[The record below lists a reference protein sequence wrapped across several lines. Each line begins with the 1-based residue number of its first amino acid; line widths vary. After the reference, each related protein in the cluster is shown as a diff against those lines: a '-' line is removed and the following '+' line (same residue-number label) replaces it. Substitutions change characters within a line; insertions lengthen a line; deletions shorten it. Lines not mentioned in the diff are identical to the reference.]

1 MAVMIPDQPIDCH
14 GSPGERVVFEALR
27 GIDSRYY
34 VFHSLRWIRAE
45 GARGRPN
52 QLGQV
57 APQGEGD
64 FVLFDP
70 QRGILVIE
78 VKSGGIR
85 FEAGRWFQLNLGTGI
100 EYPMQDPEAQA
111 NRTRFFLDDH
121 LKTRLPATIA
131 CPVYHAVW
139 FPSGEV
145 SRAGL
150 PPHLPSQILL
160 DRASLGNPAEAINE
174 AFCFGSGE
182 RRRVSIGS
190 GDVKRIL
197 DALAPRL
204 DVAPSMRHSLENRER
219 AFIRFTEEQARVL
232 DYLDEQRTA
241 VVAGAAGTGK
251 TMVALQLAR
260 NLADLGEDVL
270 FVCFN
275 APLRQYL
282 AANHGGLRRSF
293 HTFDSLS
300 VAKVGDFGG
309 DFDKSKA
316 AFLELLTGPDAP
328 VLPNVI
334 IDEGQDF
341 EDEWI
346 AYLEASTSGRFYV
359 FYDRNQLVHRD
370 VLPEWLVSAECRLV
384 LRRNCRMTTQIA
396 RFAYRC
402 SPTSISP
409 PSDTVDGPKPFLH
422 QCPNESTALERVQ
435 GLLSDLL
442 GERGYLPHEI
452 AILTTA
458 STRGSLLGRF
468 VKIGDFPITDVP
480 KRGAVIFSSV
490 RRFKGLEAKVVILV
504 DLRPIDLADSSSRR
518 LVYVGAS
525 RAIHELHVVLHDCDR
540 DGLATAARA
549 VIDGGRKANAHSLAA
564 VLGATWVD

>member
-27 GIDSRYY
+27 GIDSRYH

-45 GARGRPN
+45 GARRPGN
-52 QLGQV
+52 PRGQV

-64 FVLFDP
+64 FVIFDP
-70 QRGILVIE
+70 QRGILVVE

-85 FEAGRWFQLNLGTGI
+85 FEGGRWFQRNLGTGV

-111 NRTRFFLDDH
+111 NRTRFFLDNH

-160 DRASLGNPAEAINE
+160 DRASLTDPGEAIDE
-174 AFCFGSGE
+174 AFSFGSGE
-182 RRRVSIGS
+182 RRRVAIGTA
-190 GDVKRIL
+190 DVRKIL

-204 DVAPSMRHSLENRER
+204 DVAPSMRHSLEDRER

-232 DYLDEQRTA
+232 DYLDEQKTA

-260 NLADLGEDVL
+260 NLADMGEDVL

-293 HTFDSLS
+293 HTFDSLA
-300 VAKVGDFGG
+300 VENVGDFGG
-309 DFDKSKA
+309 NFDQSKA
-316 AFLELLTGPDAP
+316 AFLELLTRADAP
-328 VLPNVI
+328 AFSNVI

-346 AYLEASTSGRFYV
+346 AYLEANTNGRLYV
-359 FYDRNQLVHRD
+359 FYDRNQLVQRD
-370 VLPEWLVSAECRLV
+370 ALPEWLTTAECRLV
-384 LRRNCRMTTQIA
+384 LRRNCRMTSQIA

-402 SPTSISP
+402 SPTSLSP
-409 PSDTVDGPKPFLH
+409 PSDTVDGPKPYLY
-422 QCPNESTALERVQ
+422 QCPHRTAATERVRS
-435 GLLSDLL
+435 LVSDLL

-452 AILTTA
+452 AILTAT
-458 STRGSLLGRF
+458 STRGSLLGVFSRIDDIP
-468 VKIGDFPITDVP
+468 VTDVP
-480 KRGAVIFSSV
+480 KRGAVVYSSV

-504 DLRPIDLADSSSRR
+504 DVRPTDLAESTSRG
-518 LVYVGAS
+518 LIYVGAS

-540 DGLATAARA
+540 DGLAAAARA
-549 VIDGGRKANAHSLAA
+549 MIDGGRKANAHSLAA